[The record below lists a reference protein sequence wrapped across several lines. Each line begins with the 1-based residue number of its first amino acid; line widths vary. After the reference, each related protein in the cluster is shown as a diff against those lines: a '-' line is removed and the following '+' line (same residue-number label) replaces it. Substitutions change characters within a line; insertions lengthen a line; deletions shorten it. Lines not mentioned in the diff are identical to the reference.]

1 MSAATKNHGTTDQS
15 TRKMLKYRNL
25 LDPAEY
31 SVEGYKDGNKVLDIG
46 KYLFLLT
53 QSSTWI

>member
-1 MSAATKNHGTTDQS
+1 MLRHKNPRVWAAYQTANTAPNS
-15 TRKMLKYRNL
+15 EL
-25 LDPAEY
+25 
-31 SVEGYKDGNKVLDIG
+31 GYKDGNEVLDIG